1 MTNWLLDFC
10 KVCGPP
16 VHAATHSYTEP
27 YGYSIKPS
35 QKKRLPYAT
44 KEQRNNNASIKYN
57 KEKFA

>member
-1 MTNWLLDFC
+1 VDLLYMH
-10 KVCGPP
+10 P
-16 VHAATHSYTEP
+16 HTEP

-44 KEQRNNNASIKYN
+44 REQRNNDASIKYN